1 MRFNFAENVSYVSQN
16 KKKKEMKMF
25 EDKEEVKKAMMDLK
39 LFGLDGFE
47 SPDDDILESS
57 IEMAE
62 NQIQVRISLFKN
74 LRLIINKTHKFPNL

>member
-1 MRFNFAENVSYVSQN
+1 
-16 KKKKEMKMF
+16 MKMF

-62 NQIQVRISLFKN
+62 NQIQVRISLQEFKIDN
-74 LRLIINKTHKFPNL
+74 KHNKHINFQFFRYFPSTMKSPRDSAKL